1 MTKKQWLENMKSRK
15 PDYAGLIKLRDKAL
29 LKYIVNA
36 LTDELRFTSD
46 LSIAKLKRACKYLER
61 FTDNVLGDSGTD
73 FVLTRKDK
81 KFLKEMESK

>member
-1 MTKKQWLENMKSRK
+1 MKSRK

-46 LSIAKLKRACKYLER
+46 LSMAQFKRACRYLKR
-61 FTDNVLGDSGTD
+61 FTDKVLGDSGTD

-81 KFLKEMESK
+81 KFLKEIDNK